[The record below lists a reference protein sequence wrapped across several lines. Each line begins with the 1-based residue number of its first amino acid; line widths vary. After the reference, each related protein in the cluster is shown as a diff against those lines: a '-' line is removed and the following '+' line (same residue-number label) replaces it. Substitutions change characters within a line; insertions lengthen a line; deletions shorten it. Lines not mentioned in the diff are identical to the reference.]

1 MSKITQHTRMQ
12 NRNRRLVARF
22 YFYSNIIGLK
32 FSRVMQHLEAEFD
45 ISEGRICD
53 IISDCNEWVNALEK
67 KQIST
72 SQLKDHYPFMTWSY
86 APAKRCQNANQ
97 LHLNLF

>member
-1 MSKITQHTRMQ
+1 MQ

-32 FSRVMQHLEAEFD
+32 FSRVMEHLESEFD

-53 IISDCNEWVNALEK
+53 VISDNNELVNSLEK
-67 KQIST
+67 KQVST
-72 SQLKDHYPFMTWSY
+72 SQLKEHYPFMTWNY
-86 APAKRCQNANQ
+86 ASAKRSQNANQ